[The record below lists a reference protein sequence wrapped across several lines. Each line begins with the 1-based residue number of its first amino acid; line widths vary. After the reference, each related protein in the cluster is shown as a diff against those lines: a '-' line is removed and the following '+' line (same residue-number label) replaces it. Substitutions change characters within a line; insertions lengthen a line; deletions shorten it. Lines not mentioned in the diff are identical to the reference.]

1 MSRNPIVTFAQ
12 DRLDTARREI
22 KAAVIDFDVSDEKL
36 LELRANAR
44 SAYEELRA
52 MDAKLLKK
60 GICRCLSSGDSGARG
75 RGAPPRPLSSH
86 RLGEAFADFGFLE
99 LAADEHQ
106 P

>member
-12 DRLDTARREI
+12 DRLDAARREI

-44 SAYEELRA
+44 AAYEELRA

-60 GICRCLSSGDSGARG
+60 GILS
-75 RGAPPRPLSSH
+75 L
-86 RLGEAFADFGFLE
+86 FKFW
-99 LAADEHQ
+99 
-106 P
+106 

>member
-12 DRLDTARREI
+12 DRLDAARREI

-44 SAYEELRA
+44 AAYEELRA

-60 GICRCLSSGDSGARG
+60 SMLS
-75 RGAPPRPLSSH
+75 L
-86 RLGEAFADFGFLE
+86 FKFW
-99 LAADEHQ
+99 
-106 P
+106 

>member
-12 DRLDTARREI
+12 DRLDAARREI

-44 SAYEELRA
+44 AAYEELRA

-60 GICRCLSSGDSGARG
+60 GVLS
-75 RGAPPRPLSSH
+75 L
-86 RLGEAFADFGFLE
+86 FKFW
-99 LAADEHQ
+99 
-106 P
+106 

>member
-12 DRLDTARREI
+12 ERLDAARREI

-44 SAYEELRA
+44 AAHEELRA

-60 GICRCLSSGDSGARG
+60 GILS
-75 RGAPPRPLSSH
+75 L
-86 RLGEAFADFGFLE
+86 FKFW
-99 LAADEHQ
+99 
-106 P
+106 

>member
-12 DRLDTARREI
+12 ERLDAARREI

-44 SAYEELRA
+44 AAYEELRA

-60 GICRCLSSGDSGARG
+60 GVLS
-75 RGAPPRPLSSH
+75 L
-86 RLGEAFADFGFLE
+86 FKFW
-99 LAADEHQ
+99 
-106 P
+106 